1 MKINVKIVLFEK
13 VQAMIVVLFIAVI
26 IISFFLLFGINYY
39 NLSDFMKIG
48 IFLFIICLLAFE
60 TEIQAG
66 LELTERSICCLL
78 SPGIF

>member
-48 IFLFIICLLAFE
+48 IFLFIMFPCVLIAALHKAFNI
-60 TEIQAG
+60 TV
-66 LELTERSICCLL
+66 CPC
-78 SPGIF
+78 FFFYV

>member
-39 NLSDFMKIG
+39 NLCFNNK
-48 IFLFIICLLAFE
+48 FIINY
-60 TEIQAG
+60 
-66 LELTERSICCLL
+66 
-78 SPGIF
+78 